1 MILVKD
7 GQYKIEGSTQKLL
20 AELTQLLR
28 VFYAEEILDEERTT
42 MLPRLAKVS
51 EEELRSEAQEILAKK
66 DTLTRLFGDL
76 LEGEDQ

>member
-28 VFYAEEILDEERTT
+28 VFYAEEILDEERTK
-42 MLPRLAKVS
+42 MLLRLAKVS

>member
-7 GQYKIEGSTQKLL
+7 GQYAIEGSTAELL

-28 VFYAEEILDEERTT
+28 VFYAEEILDEERAKN
-42 MLPRLAKVS
+42 LLRLAKVS
-51 EEELRSEAQEILAKK
+51 EEELHSEAQEILAKK